1 MNVFLQDARW
11 EEPAKTEACF
21 AGFNN
26 DGFCHKKPTGKKS
39 RPLSN
44 VKRSQLKNILMFGQ
58 NS

>member
-26 DGFCHKKPTGKKS
+26 DGFCHKNH
-39 RPLSN
+39 PLAKI
-44 VKRSQLKNILMFGQ
+44 VDLFLM
-58 NS
+58 

>member
-26 DGFCHKKPTGKKS
+26 DFVTKKPTGKKS

-44 VKRSQLKNILMFGQ
+44 VKRSELKNILMFGQ